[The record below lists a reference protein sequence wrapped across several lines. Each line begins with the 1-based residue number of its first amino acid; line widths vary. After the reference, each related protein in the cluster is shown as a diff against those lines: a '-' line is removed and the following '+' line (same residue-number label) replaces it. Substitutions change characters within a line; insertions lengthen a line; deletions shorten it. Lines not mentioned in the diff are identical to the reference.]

1 MSRDLSLIGLRI
13 SRLLLLV
20 LPVDEQARVEVG

>member
-1 MSRDLSLIGLRI
+1 MSRDLSLIGLRV
-13 SRLLLLV
+13 SRLLSLV